1 MHKTIEG
8 IYEDGKIKLK
18 ETPELKKSKVIV
30 TFLEETTGLKVFTSI
45 PGIFAAGDVQDYVY
59 RQAATAVGMGV
70 GGALDVE
77 RWLESR

>member
-45 PGIFAAGDVQDYVY
+45 PGIFRKPVRVSELKKFS
-59 RQAATAVGMGV
+59 REE
-70 GGALDVE
+70 LHE
-77 RWLESR
+77 R